1 VFVLV
6 IGAGIGGLAA
16 AVALRRIAV
25 ETLVIERATSI
36 REVGTGL
43 SIWSNAMNALRELG
57 LEACVTAS
65 ASVIERNFIQTPA
78 GGLIVV
84 HWANPEGANIF
95 TILSRALKKLPL
107 PTAHCRRQKDSST
120 RWIPFTAAFQLT
132 VCSTNPCA
140 VNCVSCLP
148 RKLADGSRR
157 MCRLVAQLRPTWPS
171 PPL

>member
-16 AVALRRIAV
+16 AVALRRTGV

-78 GGLIVV
+78 GGLI
-84 HWANPEGANIF
+84 AQNDMAGAPCICIHRAVLQNILLDALPPTSVLTGARCCGF
-95 TILSRALKKLPL
+95 DDSTAILESGERIKPMCLWE
-107 PTAHCRRQKDSST
+107 R
-120 RWIPFTAAFQLT
+120 T
-132 VCSTNPCA
+132 VF
-140 VNCVSCLP
+140 
-148 RKLADGSRR
+148 
-157 MCRLVAQLRPTWPS
+157 
-171 PPL
+171 PP